1 VHRRRRRAP
10 HGSRVEILVGR
21 AENLPTADEDK
32 ARALNARCDG
42 TTTTTARDADP
53 RARDPSDIA
62 STRARERATTKPGDG
77 GRAVAR
83 VKCARATARA
93 APPAHLARGLAGRPQ
108 PHQILRSGRRSDGRS
123 AGFSLIGGLDRDGGF
138 NTELSWQTL
147 PAEFGGT
154 AAGKHILLTSNAGDP
169 SPRAPRDHT
178 TARTC
183 VDSRFHEREKTCARS
198 DQGKPATRA
207 PLSLRISRNS
217 VLRAG
222 SPIGRLQAV

>member
-154 AAGKHILLTSNAGDP
+154 A
-169 SPRAPRDHT
+169 RR
-178 TARTC
+178 
-183 VDSRFHEREKTCARS
+183 
-198 DQGKPATRA
+198 QGNTFC
-207 PLSLRISRNS
+207 
-217 VLRAG
+217 
-222 SPIGRLQAV
+222 